1 MFGNWWNC
9 LNSFVRG
16 CSSRERPSMLSRSWI
31 SSSDKSFS
39 ESWEVQLAGISNVVS
54 NNEPTIMH
62 VPAPITW
69 CRPRGSYQGMERDLL
84 TFAANF
90 YPWMGSGSLKHF
102 CSIFSKE
109 RPFVMHQAAKTKAF
123 QDGGNP
129 FRRRV
134 QSEIQEG
141 AKLLKRI
148 NMPLASFQF
157 VFKYSTRPLLWLHF
171 LHTLHKH
178 RSLKY
183 RRNTQKKQN

>member
-1 MFGNWWNC
+1 MLLRVKRELYTLVFFGPKQQWKGVRRRPFRSVLFNGDNSNAQMFGNWWNC

-69 CRPRGSYQGMERDLL
+69 CRPRGSYYGMERDLL

-134 QSEIQEG
+134 
-141 AKLLKRI
+141 
-148 NMPLASFQF
+148 
-157 VFKYSTRPLLWLHF
+157 
-171 LHTLHKH
+171 
-178 RSLKY
+178 
-183 RRNTQKKQN
+183 

>member
-39 ESWEVQLAGISNVVS
+39 ESWEVKLAGISNVVS

-62 VPAPITW
+62 VPATITG
-69 CRPRGSYQGMERDLL
+69 CRPQGAYQGMERDLL

-129 FRRRV
+129 FRKRV

-141 AKLLKRI
+141 AKLLKQI
-148 NMPLASFQF
+148 TTCHLPLFSLFLRASLCKILISSFAHEMDF
-157 VFKYSTRPLLWLHF
+157 AHNFSVDFF
-171 LHTLHKH
+171 
-178 RSLKY
+178 
-183 RRNTQKKQN
+183 